1 MMMKRWKNVGAA
13 CLSALLISMSCMTVF
28 AEEEAENTA
37 VSYSSAGIEFYTDY
51 PGISV
56 TAGTSETISLKIENS
71 TSANYD
77 ATLSIEEMPEGWDGY
92 FSASGVTVTRA
103 HVQSGEE
110 ASVTFNLEIPDN
122 AAEGTYT
129 VVLGA
134 TTSNGLKDTA
144 TLTFDI
150 DEIQYGKGSFTS
162 EYPEQ
167 EGASGTSFS
176 FSTTL
181 INNSASAQS
190 YALSANAP
198 DGWQVSFAA
207 DSTQVASID
216 VDPVTSQGLTVTI
229 TPPAT
234 VEAGEYEIP
243 ISAIS
248 ASENLSETLK
258 VTVTGTYALSLSTPS
273 GVLSFD
279 AHANAASDVTLQ
291 LTNNSNVALENIN
304 LTSSAP
310 SGWTVTF
317 EQSTIESLEAGASV
331 EVTAHVTPSDSAIT
345 GDYITSITATCAE
358 ASSSADFRVSVK
370 TSTVWGFVAIIVIAA
385 LLGGIGYVFK
395 KYGRR

>member
-1 MMMKRWKNVGAA
+1 MMKKHWKQICAA
-13 CLSALLISMSCMTVF
+13 VAAGLLMSMSAMTVM
-28 AEEEAENTA
+28 ADEADETTSA
-37 VSYSSAGIEFYTDY
+37 SYSSSGIEFYTNY

-56 TAGTSETISLKIENS
+56 TAGESETISLTIENS
-71 TSANYD
+71 SASNFD
-77 ATLSIEEMPEGWDGY
+77 ATLSVESMPDGWDGY
-92 FSASGVTVTRA
+92 FSASGVNVSRA
-103 HVQSGEE
+103 HVQKGEE
-110 ASVTFNLEIPDN
+110 ATVTFNLEIPED
-122 AAEGTYT
+122 AQEGTYT

-134 TTSNGLKDTA
+134 TTSTGLKDTA
-144 TLTFDI
+144 ELTFDI
-150 DEIQYGKGSFTS
+150 AEIQYGKGSFTS

-176 FSTTL
+176 FNTTL
-181 INNSASAQS
+181 INNSATAQS

-198 DGWQVSFAA
+198 DGWQVSFTA

-229 TPPAT
+229 TPSNN

-258 VTVTGTYALSLSTPS
+258 VTITGTYALSLSTPS

-279 AHANAASDVTLQ
+279 AHVNATSDVTLKV
-291 LTNNSNVALENIN
+291 TNDSNVTLENIN

-317 EQSTIESLEAGASV
+317 EQSTIDSLDAGASV

-345 GDYITSITATCAE
+345 GDYVTTISATCSEATSKAE
-358 ASSSADFRVSVK
+358 FRVSVK
-370 TSTVWGFVAIIVIAA
+370 TSTVWGFVAIVIIAA
-385 LLGGIGYVFK
+385 LAGGIGYIFK